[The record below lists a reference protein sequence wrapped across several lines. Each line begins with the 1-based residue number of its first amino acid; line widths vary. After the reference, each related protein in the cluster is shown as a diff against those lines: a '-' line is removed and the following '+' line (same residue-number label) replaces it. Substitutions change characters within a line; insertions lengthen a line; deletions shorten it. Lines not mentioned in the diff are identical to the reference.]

1 MSCGGRQGIKF
12 PSAST
17 KKMMGLE
24 TGLVVVRHRC
34 PMHHSLIHNKPTHLK
49 PDYLPTPY
57 LGKKKEQHP
66 TLSKYSPNPRN
77 QEAAE
82 ELLRE
87 RKYIGKERLGGAF
100 VVR

>member
-1 MSCGGRQGIKF
+1 
-12 PSAST
+12 
-17 KKMMGLE
+17 MGLE
-24 TGLVVVRHRC
+24 TGLVVRHRC

-49 PDYLPTPY
+49 PYYLPTPY
-57 LGKKKEQHP
+57 LGKKKNNTQP
-66 TLSKYSPNPRN
+66 YQNIPQIPRN

-87 RKYIGKERLGGAF
+87 REKNGGKERLGGAF

>member
-1 MSCGGRQGIKF
+1 
-12 PSAST
+12 
-17 KKMMGLE
+17 MGLE
-24 TGLVVVRHRC
+24 TWPVVRHRL

-57 LGKKKEQHP
+57 LGKKKKEQHP
-66 TLSKYSPNPRN
+66 TPQNIPQIPRK

-87 RKYIGKERLGGAF
+87 RKYMGKERLGGAF
-100 VVR
+100 VVQ